1 MANFRSFD
9 TNRRIVSVLYNK
21 APKFYTEKQRLEKA
35 CYLLQIGTM
44 NIMEVANAVGY
55 SNPSHFAEVF
65 KEKYGLNPR
74 DFVRYRSQ

>member
-35 CYLLQIGTM
+35 CYLLQSGTM
-44 NIMEVANAVGY
+44 NVMKVANAIGY
-55 SNPSHFAEVF
+55 SNPSSFCCVF
-65 KEKYGLNPR
+65 
-74 DFVRYRSQ
+74 

>member
-1 MANFRSFD
+1 M
-9 TNRRIVSVLYNK
+9 
-21 APKFYTEKQRLEKA
+21 
-35 CYLLQIGTM
+35 LQIGTM
-44 NIMEVANAVGY
+44 NIMEVENAVGY